1 MKKTSRLLAFMV
13 AIVFVLAQAVPA
25 SAFQTINEQY
35 PLSSG
40 VMYNKYTYTNSNTN
54 SINHLSVNLN
64 DAHTNVT
71 LGMPDPFAS
80 RIRTTALATRNSVE
94 GNRVV
99 GAVNGAFF
107 NMKEGFPLFLIAQNN
122 RIINGGIV
130 SNGADEYM
138 NVPTA
143 FGIKENGEAIIDYF
157 DFDIKLSANGKTHEL
172 SGMNRERNNKEVI
185 LFTPEFYKPSTN
197 SNQYG
202 YEIIVDA
209 GTSIRNIH
217 FGDTI
222 SGKVIQ
228 VLPYGQSVGKIPEN
242 GFVIS
247 VQGGSPLNAEMQN
260 LTVGTEVSVNFS
272 IDAKWNNA
280 QFIVAS
286 GPMLV
291 RDGKPYIM
299 MSTSSQRARA
309 VTARTV
315 VGISKDKKTVH
326 FVTVDGKQSKS
337 PGMNMMQAAD
347 YLIRLGVDTA
357 INLDGG
363 GSTTMGI
370 RKYGSNNVVLAN
382 IPSDGSE
389 RAVNAILQAVSTAP
403 TSEAATIKY
412 TRNNVG
418 TMLVGTTSTINV
430 QYVLDQYYNPLPLGN
445 GTMSFSSQNGTLSIS
460 GYSFTTTQAGDDRLY
475 MAHNGKAVQSF
486 PVKVVDGPT
495 TMTIS
500 GSKILGL
507 KQSAGYSITALDDAG
522 KPIIYNADQVKW
534 SVEGGIGSISSTGQF
549 TATKEGQGSIVAK
562 LGSKTASFPVTV
574 KAAALFTDIPADY
587 MYAKEVKFL
596 VDNKYVTGYGDGTF
610 KPNQTLSRAHA
621 AVIISRV
628 LGLDTTKVKDPGFKD
643 VTPSH
648 QYYKEIAA
656 VQNAGII
663 SGVNGLYNPNS
674 HLTRAQM
681 AKIVAKAFDL
691 KGVSNIQFTD
701 VPKTSWEYEF
711 VQALAANNITTG
723 YGNNLFKPH
732 ESITRMHFGLFL
744 YRVLN

>member
-1 MKKTSRLLAFMV
+1 MKKTSRLIAFMV
-13 AIVFVLAQAVPA
+13 ALVIVVAQAVPA
-25 SAFQTINEQY
+25 FASQTINEQY

-40 VMYNKYTYTNSNTN
+40 VMYNNYTYKSTNTN
-54 SINHLSVNLN
+54 SINHLAVNLN
-64 DAHTNVT
+64 DAYTNVT
-71 LGMPDPFAS
+71 LGLPDPFAS
-80 RIRTTALATRNSVE
+80 RIRTTALATKNSAE

-99 GAVNGAFF
+99 GAVNAAFF
-107 NMKEGFPLFLIAQNN
+107 NMGEGYPLFLIAQNN
-122 RIINGGIV
+122 RIINGGTV
-130 SNGADEYM
+130 STGSDEYV

-143 FGIKENGEAIIDYF
+143 FGMKENGEAIIDYF
-157 DFDIKLSANGKTHEL
+157 DFDINLTANGETYEVNGL
-172 SGMNRERNNKEVI
+172 NRERQNKETVI
-185 LFTPEFYKPSTN
+185 FTPEFYKSGTN

-202 YEIIVDA
+202 YEIIVDT
-209 GTSIRNIH
+209 GKSTRNIH

-222 SGKVIQ
+222 SGKVVQI
-228 VLPYGQSVGKIPEN
+228 LPYGQSVSKIPEN

-247 VQGGSPLNAEMQN
+247 VQGASPLNTTLQK
-260 LTVGTEVSVNFS
+260 LTPGSDVSVSFS
-272 IDAKWNNA
+272 IDSKWQDA
-280 QFIVAS
+280 QFILAT

-299 MSTSSQRARA
+299 MSTSSWRAKE

-315 VGISKDKKTVH
+315 VGISKDRKTVH
-326 FVTVDGKQSKS
+326 FVTVDGKQTRS
-337 PGMNMMQAAD
+337 PGMNMSQLAD
-347 YLIRLGVDTA
+347 YLVSLGVDTA

-382 IPSDGSE
+382 IPSAGSE

-418 TMLVGTTSTINV
+418 TMLVGTTSTISV
-430 QYVLDQYYNPLPLGN
+430 QYVLDQYYNPLPITN
-445 GTMSFSSQNGTLSIS
+445 GTMSFSSQNGTLQVS
-460 GYSFTTTQAGDDRLY
+460 GYSFTTTKAGDDRIY
-475 MAHNGKAVQSF
+475 MAHNGKVVQSF
-486 PVKVVDGPT
+486 PVKVVDGPST
-495 TMTIS
+495 LTIS
-500 GSKILGL
+500 GTKSLGM
-507 KQSAGYSITALDDAG
+507 KQSAAYSITALDDAG
-522 KPIIYNADQVKW
+522 KSIIYNADQVKW
-534 SVEGGIGSISSTGQF
+534 SVEGGIGTITSTGQF
-549 TATKEGQGSIVAK
+549 TATKEGQGKIVAK
-562 LGSKTASFPVTV
+562 LGSTTATFPVTV
-574 KAAALFTDIPADY
+574 KGAPLFADIPADY

-610 KPNQTLSRAHA
+610 RPNETLSRAHA

-643 VTPSH
+643 VTPNH
-648 QYYKEIAA
+648 TYYKEIAA

-663 SGVNGLYNPNS
+663 SGVNGMYNPNNQ
-674 HLTRAQM
+674 LTRAQM
-681 AKIVAKAFDL
+681 AKIIALAFDL

-701 VPKTSWEYEF
+701 VPKTSWEYEY

-723 YGNNLFKPH
+723 YGNNLFKPNV
-732 ESITRMHFGLFL
+732 SITRMHFGLFL

>member
-1 MKKTSRLLAFMV
+1 MKKTSRLIAFMV
-13 AIVFVLAQAVPA
+13 ALVIVVAQAVPA
-25 SAFQTINEQY
+25 FASQTINEQY

-40 VMYNKYTYTNSNTN
+40 VMYNNYTYKSTKTN
-54 SINHLSVNLN
+54 SINHLAVNLN
-64 DAHTNVT
+64 DAYTNVT
-71 LGMPDPFAS
+71 LGLPDPFAS
-80 RIRTTALATRNSVE
+80 RIRTTALATKNSVE

-99 GAVNGAFF
+99 GAVNAAFF
-107 NMKEGFPLFLIAQNN
+107 NMGEGYPLFLIAQNN
-122 RIINGGIV
+122 RIINGGTV
-130 SNGADEYM
+130 STGSDEYV

-143 FGIKENGEAIIDYF
+143 FGMKENGEAIIDYF
-157 DFDIKLSANGKTHEL
+157 DFDINLTANGQTFEI
-172 SGMNRERNNKEVI
+172 SGLNRERQNKEAVI
-185 LFTPEFYKPSTN
+185 FTPEFYKSGTN

-209 GTSIRNIH
+209 GKSTRNIH

-222 SGKVIQ
+222 SGKVVQI
-228 VLPYGQSVGKIPEN
+228 LPYGQSVSKIPEN

-247 VQGGSPLNAEMQN
+247 VQGGSSLNLPLQK
-260 LTVGTEVSVNFS
+260 LTPGSDVSVSFS
-272 IDAKWNNA
+272 IDSKWQDA
-280 QFIVAS
+280 QFILAT

-299 MSTSSQRARA
+299 MSTSSWRAKE

-315 VGISKDKKTVH
+315 VGISKDRKTVH
-326 FVTVDGKQSKS
+326 FVTVDGKQTRS
-337 PGMNMMQAAD
+337 PGMNMSQLAD
-347 YLIRLGVDTA
+347 YLVSLGVDTA

-382 IPSDGSE
+382 IPSAGSE

-418 TMLVGTTSTINV
+418 TMLVGTTSTISV
-430 QYVLDQYYNPLPLGN
+430 QYVLDQYYNPLPITN
-445 GTMSFSSQNGTLSIS
+445 GTMSFSSQNGTLQVS
-460 GYSFTTTQAGDDRLY
+460 GYSFTTTKAGDDRIY
-475 MAHNGKAVQSF
+475 MAHNGKVVQSF
-486 PVKVVDGPT
+486 PVKVVDGPST
-495 TMTIS
+495 LTIS
-500 GSKILGL
+500 GTKSLGM
-507 KQSAGYSITALDDAG
+507 KQSAAYSITALDDAG

-534 SVEGGIGSISSTGQF
+534 SVEGGVGTITSTGQF
-549 TATKEGQGSIVAK
+549 TATKEGQGKIVAK
-562 LGSKTASFPVTV
+562 LGSTTATFPVTV
-574 KAAALFTDIPADY
+574 KGAPLFADIPADY

-610 KPNQTLSRAHA
+610 RPNETLSRAHA

-648 QYYKEIAA
+648 TYYKEIAA

-663 SGVNGLYNPNS
+663 SGVNGMYNPNNQ
-674 HLTRAQM
+674 LTRAQM
-681 AKIVAKAFDL
+681 AKIIALAFDL
-691 KGVSNIQFTD
+691 KGVSNMQFTD
-701 VPKTSWEYEF
+701 VPKTSWEYEY

-723 YGNNLFKPH
+723 YGNNLFKPNV
-732 ESITRMHFGLFL
+732 SITRMHFGLFL

>member
-1 MKKTSRLLAFMV
+1 MKKTSRLIAFMV
-13 AIVFVLAQAVPA
+13 ALVIVVAQAAPA
-25 SAFQTINEQY
+25 FASQTINEQY

-40 VMYNKYTYTNSNTN
+40 VMYNNYTYKSTKTN
-54 SINHLSVNLN
+54 SINHLAVNLN
-64 DAHTNVT
+64 DAYTNVT
-71 LGMPDPFAS
+71 LGLPDPFAS
-80 RIRTTALATRNSVE
+80 RIRTTALATKNSAE

-99 GAVNGAFF
+99 GAVNAAFF
-107 NMKEGFPLFLIAQNN
+107 NMGEGYPLFLIAQNN
-122 RIINGGIV
+122 RIINGGTV
-130 SNGADEYM
+130 STGSDEYV

-143 FGIKENGEAIIDYF
+143 FGMKENGEAIIDYF
-157 DFDIKLSANGKTHEL
+157 DFDINLTANGQTFEI
-172 SGMNRERNNKEVI
+172 SGLNRERQNKEAVI
-185 LFTPEFYKPSTN
+185 FTPEFYKSGTN

-209 GTSIRNIH
+209 GKSTRNIH

-222 SGKVIQ
+222 SGKVVQI
-228 VLPYGQSVGKIPEN
+228 LPYGQSVSKIPEN

-247 VQGGSPLNAEMQN
+247 VQGGSSLNLPLQK
-260 LTVGTEVSVNFS
+260 LTPGSDVSVSFS
-272 IDAKWNNA
+272 IDSKWQDA
-280 QFIVAS
+280 QFILAT

-299 MSTSSQRARA
+299 MSTSSWRAKE

-315 VGISKDKKTVH
+315 VGISKDRKTVH
-326 FVTVDGKQSKS
+326 FVTVDGKQTRS
-337 PGMNMMQAAD
+337 PGMNMSQLAD
-347 YLIRLGVDTA
+347 YLVSLGVDTA

-382 IPSDGSE
+382 IPSAGSE

-418 TMLVGTTSTINV
+418 TMLVGTTSTISV
-430 QYVLDQYYNPLPLGN
+430 QYVLDQYYNPLPITN
-445 GTMSFSSQNGTLSIS
+445 GTMSFSSQNGTLQVS
-460 GYSFTTTQAGDDRLY
+460 GYSFTTTKAGDDRIY
-475 MAHNGKAVQSF
+475 MAHNGKVVQSF
-486 PVKVVDGPT
+486 PVKVVDGPST
-495 TMTIS
+495 LTIS
-500 GSKILGL
+500 GTKSLGM
-507 KQSAGYSITALDDAG
+507 KQSAAYSITALDDAG

-534 SVEGGIGSISSTGQF
+534 SVEGGIGTITSTGQF
-549 TATKEGQGSIVAK
+549 TATKEGQGKIVAK
-562 LGSKTASFPVTV
+562 LGSTTAAFPVTV
-574 KAAALFTDIPADY
+574 KGAPLFADIPADY

-610 KPNQTLSRAHA
+610 RPNETLSRAHA

-648 QYYKEIAA
+648 TYYKEIAA

-663 SGVNGLYNPNS
+663 SGVNGMYNPNS
-674 HLTRAQM
+674 QLTRAQM
-681 AKIVAKAFDL
+681 AKIIALAFDL

-701 VPKTSWEYEF
+701 VPKTSWEYEY

-723 YGNNLFKPH
+723 YGNNLFKPNV
-732 ESITRMHFGLFL
+732 SITRMHFGLFL

>member
-1 MKKTSRLLAFMV
+1 MKKTSRLIAFMV
-13 AIVFVLAQAVPA
+13 ALVIVVAQAAPA
-25 SAFQTINEQY
+25 FASQTINEQY

-40 VMYNKYTYTNSNTN
+40 VMYNNYTYKSTKTN
-54 SINHLSVNLN
+54 SINHLAVNLN
-64 DAHTNVT
+64 DAYTNVT
-71 LGMPDPFAS
+71 LGLPDPFAS
-80 RIRTTALATRNSVE
+80 RIRTTALATKNSVE

-99 GAVNGAFF
+99 GAVNAAFF
-107 NMKEGFPLFLIAQNN
+107 NMGEGYPLFLIAQNN
-122 RIINGGIV
+122 RIINGGTV
-130 SNGADEYM
+130 STGSDEYV

-143 FGIKENGEAIIDYF
+143 FGMKENGEAVIDYF
-157 DFDIKLSANGKTHEL
+157 DFDINLTANGQTFEI
-172 SGMNRERNNKEVI
+172 SGLNRERQNKETVI
-185 LFTPEFYKPSTN
+185 FTPEFYKSGTN

-209 GTSIRNIH
+209 GKSTRNIH

-222 SGKVIQ
+222 SGKVVQI
-228 VLPYGQSVGKIPEN
+228 LPYGQSVSKIPEN

-247 VQGGSPLNAEMQN
+247 VQGGSSLNLPLQK
-260 LTVGTEVSVNFS
+260 LTPGSDVSVSFS
-272 IDAKWNNA
+272 IDSKWQDA
-280 QFIVAS
+280 QFILAT

-299 MSTSSQRARA
+299 MSTSSWRAKE

-315 VGISKDKKTVH
+315 VGISKDRKTVH
-326 FVTVDGKQSKS
+326 FVTVDGKQTRS
-337 PGMNMMQAAD
+337 PGMNMSQLAD
-347 YLIRLGVDTA
+347 YLVSLGVDTA

-382 IPSDGSE
+382 IPSAGSE

-418 TMLVGTTSTINV
+418 TMLVGTTSTISV
-430 QYVLDQYYNPLPLGN
+430 QYVLDQYYNPLPITN
-445 GTMSFSSQNGTLSIS
+445 GTMSFSSQNGTLQVS
-460 GYSFTTTQAGDDRLY
+460 GYSFTTTKAGDDRIY
-475 MAHNGKAVQSF
+475 MAHNGKVVQSF
-486 PVKVVDGPT
+486 PVKVVDGPST
-495 TMTIS
+495 LTIS
-500 GSKILGL
+500 GTKSLGM
-507 KQSAGYSITALDDAG
+507 KQSASYSITALDDAG

-534 SVEGGIGSISSTGQF
+534 SVEGGIGTITSTGQF
-549 TATKEGQGSIVAK
+549 TATKEGQGKIVAK
-562 LGSKTASFPVTV
+562 LGSTTATFPVTV
-574 KAAALFTDIPADY
+574 KGAPLFADIPADY

-610 KPNQTLSRAHA
+610 RPNETLSRAHA

-628 LGLDTTKVKDPGFKD
+628 LNLDTSKIKDPGFKD

-648 QYYKEIAA
+648 TYYKEIAA

-663 SGVNGLYNPNS
+663 SGVNGMYNPNNQ
-674 HLTRAQM
+674 LTRAQM
-681 AKIVAKAFDL
+681 AKIIALAFDL
-691 KGVSNIQFTD
+691 KGVSNMQFTD
-701 VPKTSWEYEF
+701 VPKTSWEYEY

-723 YGNNLFKPH
+723 YGNNLFKPNV
-732 ESITRMHFGLFL
+732 SITRMHFGLFL